1 MPKLTLKRAFVND
14 GALNRSLRTCLI
26 RRILQ
31 DRRLLM
37 SSSEGDLTQT
47 VSVWIKGSNANS

>member
-1 MPKLTLKRAFVND
+1 MPKLTLKRGFVND
-14 GALNRSLRTCLI
+14 GALNSSLRTCLI